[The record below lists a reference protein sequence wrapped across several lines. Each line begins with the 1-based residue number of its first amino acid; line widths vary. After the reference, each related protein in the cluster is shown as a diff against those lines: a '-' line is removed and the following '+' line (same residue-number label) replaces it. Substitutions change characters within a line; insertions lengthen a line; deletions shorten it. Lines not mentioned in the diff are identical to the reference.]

1 MTTLDAIVVLL
12 LIEALLA
19 VAWAQA
25 CKARRL
31 GVKRAATATEAK
43 DEPSG
48 PQGPVLSTDDR
59 RTK

>member
-1 MTTLDAIVVLL
+1 MTTLDALILLL

-31 GVKRAATATEAK
+31 GAKPPQRLTDAK
-43 DEPSG
+43 DDGPSG
-48 PQGPVLSTDDR
+48 PLLNNE
-59 RTK
+59 K